1 MKRLLIIILLMS
13 GIRSQGQTPSL
24 YDKVLLNKIVVL
36 ENKSAIQEKQ
46 IDTLMGAMVRLL
58 YLSNVM
64 QKEIDSLKSVSHKLI
79 FESPLIADSLKNYIK
94 IDLVEL
100 KARLQ

>member
-1 MKRLLIIILLMS
+1 MWVWS
-13 GIRSQGQTPSL
+13 SQAQTPSQ
-24 YDKVLLNKIVVL
+24 YDKLLLAKIVVL

-58 YLSNVM
+58 YLTNLM
-64 QKEIDSLKSVSHKLI
+64 QKEIDSLKKNSNELI
-79 FESPLIADSLKNYIK
+79 FESPLKADGASGRYYIK
-94 IDLVEL
+94 IDLAEL